1 MRILHIC
8 LSNFYIDDVSYQE
21 NMLVKEHVEAG
32 HEVKILASTQVF
44 DKDKKL
50 TYVKPST
57 YTCAEGAEITRI
69 DYLNILPRKLMAK
82 LRIHSGV
89 YDFIRSFEPE
99 VIMFHSMCGWELL
112 TVCKYIKNNP
122 NIRVYFDSHEDF
134 NNSAR
139 NFASKYLLHYLYYRP
154 IAKIASKYAK
164 KILCISLETMDF
176 LSDFYGLD
184 IDRLEFYP
192 LGGVIKS
199 EQAYLASR
207 QKVRESLQVK
217 DEQIVFIQSGKFT
230 ARKKLIESLTAFTKV
245 RDDNFVFLIAGILD
259 TPLENEALKLIR
271 SDCRIRFLGWQ
282 SPADVDGLLDAA
294 DVYLQ
299 PGTQSVTMQAS
310 LCARCAV
317 IIDDVK
323 SHKPYLE
330 NNGWYA
336 NNADSIV
343 EVLMSISEQKC
354 SISSMSEESFK
365 IAKSLLD
372 YKQLALR
379 ILN

>member
-89 YDFIRSFEPE
+89 YEFIRSFEPE

>member
-1 MRILHIC
+1 MKILHIC
-8 LSNFYIDDVSYQE
+8 LSNFYIDDLSYQE
-21 NMLVKEHVEAG
+21 NMLVREHVQAG
-32 HEVKILASTQVF
+32 HEVKILASTEVF

-50 TYVKPST
+50 TYEKPST

-89 YDFIRSFEPE
+89 YDFIKNFDPE

-122 NIRVYFDSHEDF
+122 NVRVYFDSHEDF

-139 NFASKYLLHYLYYRP
+139 NFGSKYLLHYLYYRP
-154 IAKIASKYAK
+154 IAKFASKYAQ

-176 LSDFYGLD
+176 LSDFYGLNR
-184 IDRLEFYP
+184 DRLEFYP

-199 EQAYLASR
+199 EQAYLNSR

-245 RDDNFVFLIAGILD
+245 RDENFVFLIAGILD
-259 TPLENEALKLIR
+259 TSLENEALKLIR
-271 SDCRIRFLGWQ
+271 SDSRIRFLGWQ
-282 SPADVDGLLDAA
+282 SPDDVDGLLDAA

-323 SHKPYLE
+323 SHKPYLK

-336 NNADSIV
+336 NNSDPIV
-343 EVLMSISEQKC
+343 EVLTSISEQKC

-379 ILN
+379 VLN

>member
-1 MRILHIC
+1 M
-8 LSNFYIDDVSYQE
+8 SYQE